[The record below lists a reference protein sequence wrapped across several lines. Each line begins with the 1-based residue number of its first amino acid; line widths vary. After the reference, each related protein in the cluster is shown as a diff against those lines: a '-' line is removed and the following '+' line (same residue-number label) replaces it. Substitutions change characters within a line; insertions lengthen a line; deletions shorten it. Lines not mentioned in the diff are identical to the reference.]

1 MLNIKKTYVTDEKK
15 RLVAVQI
22 DIETYEKI
30 EQVLEDYALVQ
41 LIDENNPEDYLPL
54 NEAKDYYDKIRRGDV
69 K

>member
-22 DIETYEKI
+22 DIKTYEKI

-41 LIDENNPEDYLPL
+41 LIDENNPEDYLSL
-54 NEAKDYYDKIRRGDV
+54 NEAKEYYDKIRRG
-69 K
+69 

>member
-22 DIETYEKI
+22 DIKTYEKI

-41 LIDENNPEDYLPL
+41 LIDENNSEDYLSL
-54 NEAKDYYDKIRRGDV
+54 NEAKEYYDKIRRG
-69 K
+69 

>member
-22 DIETYEKI
+22 DIKTYEKI

-41 LIDENNPEDYLPL
+41 LIDENNSEEYLSL
-54 NEAKDYYDKIRRGDV
+54 NEAKEYYDKIRRG
-69 K
+69 

>member
-22 DIETYEKI
+22 DIKTYEKI

-41 LIDENNPEDYLPL
+41 LIDENNPEDYLSL
-54 NEAKDYYDKIRRGDV
+54 NEAKEYYDKIRP
-69 K
+69 

>member
-22 DIETYEKI
+22 DIKTYEKI

-41 LIDENNPEDYLPL
+41 LIDENNPEDYLSL
-54 NEAKDYYDKIRRGDV
+54 NEAKEYYDKIRHTDI
-69 K
+69 